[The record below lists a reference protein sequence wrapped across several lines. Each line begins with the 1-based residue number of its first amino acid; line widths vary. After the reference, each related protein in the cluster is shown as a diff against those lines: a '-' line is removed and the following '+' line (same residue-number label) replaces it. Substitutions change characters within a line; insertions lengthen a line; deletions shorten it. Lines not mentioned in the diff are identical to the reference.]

1 MSKADKAARRRIDG
15 VLLIDKPIGLSSHAV
30 LQRAKRL
37 LNAEKAGHTG
47 TLDPMASGL
56 LPLCFGEATK
66 FARFLLDADKR
77 YRAYVK
83 FGITTTTQDAEGDVV
98 VAQDVLLDRAQI
110 DAALPA
116 FTGALKQ
123 TPPAHSALKFQGRSY
138 YDYARKGIDIP
149 REA

>member
-37 LNAEKAGHTG
+37 LNAQKAGHTG

-66 FARFLLDADKR
+66 FARFLLDADKH
-77 YRAYVK
+77 YRADVC
-83 FGITTTTQDAEGDVV
+83 FGVTTTTQDAEGDI
-98 VAQDVLLDRAQI
+98 VAEQAVSLERGQI
-110 DAALPA
+110 EAALPA
-116 FTGALKQ
+116 FTG
-123 TPPAHSALKFQGRSY
+123 
-138 YDYARKGIDIP
+138 
-149 REA
+149 